1 MPYKSLR
8 SMPVPAWVLLPM
20 RLFLGIT
27 FLYAGVQKLTDPQFF
42 NPTAAG
48 YIGKQIAGFAL
59 SSPLHGLLAAM
70 VPHAMLFGLLTA
82 YGEIAIGLGTLFGFL
97 FRPAAFFG
105 MLLSLLFF
113 LSATWRV
120 YPYFYGADIVFT
132 FCWLTMLLH
141 GPLNTGLPSLDEWF
155 TVNILQSKPLEQQEQ
170 LAPIFAL
177 LLGTIGTT
185 QQLPE
190 IPAQTA
196 PQAQARVVQQRRQNV
211 AQRARENRRNFIN
224 GLLTGGGTV
233 LALFAVGFGVKTLFS
248 SPDTVTPISTTGA
261 TTTSGGAAASSTPS
275 STAAAVTSSSIA
287 TVSAVPVNSS
297 ANFTIPSSGD
307 PGILVHLNNGQFVAF
322 DALCTHAGC
331 QVDYD
336 PSSQMLLCPCHGA
349 AFDPSKGAAVV
360 NPPAPTPLASVS
372 IHVDSATGAITL
384 A

>member
-1 MPYKSLR
+1 MPI
-8 SMPVPAWVLLPM
+8 PAWVLLPM

-42 NPTAAG
+42 NPAAAG

-59 SSPLHGLLAAM
+59 SSPLHSLLAAM

-97 FRPAAFFG
+97 FRPATFFG
-105 MLLSLLFF
+105 MVLSLLFF

-132 FCWLTMLLH
+132 FCWLTMLLN

-155 TVNILQSKPLEQQEQ
+155 TVNILQNKPVEQQEQ
-170 LAPIFAL
+170 LAPLFAL
-177 LLGTIGTT
+177 LLGTTGTT
-185 QQLPE
+185 QLLTETPV
-190 IPAQTA
+190 
-196 PQAQARVVQQRRQNV
+196 QAQPVTQMQSRAVQQRRQNA

-224 GLLTGGGTV
+224 GLLAGGGTV
-233 LALFAVGFGVKTLFS
+233 LGLFAVGFGVRVLFGGS
-248 SPDTVTPISTTGA
+248 DTTTPISTSGT
-261 TTTSGGAAASSTPS
+261 TTTSGGVASSSTPGS
-275 STAAAVTSSSIA
+275 AATTGTGGSSIA

-297 ANFTIPSSGD
+297 TNFTIPSSGD